1 VETKKLTLWSGIQS
15 NRQQEGHG
23 KLSTNAEISDDSAT
37 RLAVG
42 KSTTGV
48 TTMDETISSE
58 TTTGQTTL
66 GSRTIGTP
74 TSCEVK
80 PANAKPGKLTIDP
93 LIATELTADSP
104 TLPSADA
111 VDGLA
116 LGAVTNAAVTD
127 AAETT
132 VIEIPRIARALRHRD
147 FRLFW
152 TGNFLS
158 NIGTWMQNIAQ
169 GWLVLQ
175 LTNSAFWLG
184 LVGFAASF
192 PILLFALVGGVIAD
206 HVNKRKMLMV
216 TQSAMMTFAFIMAA
230 LAYFKIINVNEII
243 FLALGT
249 GIAMSLNTPTY
260 QALVPQLVPRED
272 LTNAIALNS
281 AQFNMSR
288 VLGPTLGGFA
298 MAIFGVAGNFF
309 LNGLSFLAVLIALT
323 RIRYTEP
330 VPNQADRL
338 TPTADHLA
346 PMQADSSVPPQA
358 DRFVPPQ
365 TDQFNA
371 PGEGYLS
378 PRAGGLWEKLKQ
390 GFVYA
395 FRHSA
400 MSSLILLV
408 AIGSLLAIPY
418 LTFVP
423 YFARDV
429 LGTGERGLGILMAC
443 SGAGAFLGA
452 ITIASLTHLRRRGLF
467 VVRASAGFYA
477 AIIAFT
483 FSRNFYLSGLLLAV
497 AGYCMII
504 SVATINS
511 LLQHLAED
519 HMRGR
524 VMSIYSTAFL
534 GLPPIG
540 CLIAGSLSHL
550 FYAPHVIAGMC
561 SLAIGGS
568 MAVYVNK
575 EGLRELD

>member
-1 VETKKLTLWSGIQS
+1 M
-15 NRQQEGHG
+15 
-23 KLSTNAEISDDSAT
+23 STDAEINGGT
-37 RLAVG
+37 RAPNPVEEPIGEEKIGEL
-42 KSTTGV
+42 TTG
-48 TTMDETISSE
+48 E
-58 TTTGQTTL
+58 
-66 GSRTIGTP
+66 P
-74 TSCEVK
+74 TV
-80 PANAKPGKLTIDP
+80 PR
-93 LIATELTADSP
+93 
-104 TLPSADA
+104 ADA

-116 LGAVTNAAVTD
+116 HGAVTD

-184 LVGFAASF
+184 VVGFSASI
-192 PILLFALVGGVIAD
+192 PILLFALIGGVIAD
-206 HVNKRKMLMV
+206 HVNKRKLLMV
-216 TQSAMMTFAFIMAA
+216 TQSAMMIFAFIMAG
-230 LAYFKIINVNEII
+230 LAYFKVINVHEIV

-298 MAIFGVAGNFF
+298 MALFGVAGNFF
-309 LNGLSFLAVLIALT
+309 LNGLSFLAVLVALT
-323 RIRYTEP
+323 RIKYAE
-330 VPNQADRL
+330 A
-338 TPTADHLA
+338 AA
-346 PMQADSSVPPQA
+346 PQ
-358 DRFVPPQ
+358 
-365 TDQFNA
+365 
-371 PGEGYLS
+371 EGH
-378 PRAGGLWEKLKQ
+378 LWEKMKQ
-390 GFVYA
+390 GFAYV
-395 FRHSA
+395 FRHA
-400 MSSLILLV
+400 GMSSLVLLV

-429 LGTGERGLGILMAC
+429 LGSDEPGLGILMAC

-452 ITIASLTHLRRRGLF
+452 LTIASLMHIRRRGLF
-467 VVRASAGFYA
+467 VLRASAGFYA

-483 FSRNFYLSGLLLAV
+483 FSRNFYLSGLLLMV

-540 CLIAGSLSHL
+540 CLIAGSMAHVIG
-550 FYAPHVIAGMC
+550 APLAIAGMSALALLG
-561 SLAIGGS
+561 SLGVFLGRQ
-568 MAVYVNK
+568 
-575 EGLRELD
+575 GLRTLD

>member
-1 VETKKLTLWSGIQS
+1 VETKKLTLYSGIYS
-15 NRQQEGHG
+15 NQGDG
-23 KLSTNAEISDDSAT
+23 KLSTNAEINGGGAGRPSVAT
-37 RLAVG
+37 PIC
-42 KSTTGV
+42 
-48 TTMDETISSE
+48 ETEISEPPIGETAIGE
-58 TTTGQTTL
+58 TT
-66 GSRTIGTP
+66 IGKTMIGE
-74 TSCEVK
+74 TSAPAASALDK
-80 PANAKPGKLTIDP
+80 PA
-93 LIATELTADSP
+93 SP
-104 TLPSADA
+104 HANA

-116 LGAVTNAAVTD
+116 HVSVTDATVTDAAATD

-132 VIEIPRIARALRHRD
+132 AIPLPRLARALRHRD

-184 LVGFAASF
+184 VVGFAASF
-192 PILLFALVGGVIAD
+192 PILLFALIGGVIAD
-206 HVNKRKMLMV
+206 HVNKRKLLMI

-230 LAYFKIINVNEII
+230 LAWFKIINVHEIV

-249 GIAMSLNTPTY
+249 GIAMSLNTPAY
-260 QALVPQLVPRED
+260 QALVPQLVPRKD

-330 VPNQADRL
+330 A
-338 TPTADHLA
+338 A
-346 PMQADSSVPPQA
+346 PQ
-358 DRFVPPQ
+358 
-365 TDQFNA
+365 
-371 PGEGYLS
+371 EGH
-378 PRAGGLWEKLKQ
+378 LWEKMKQ
-390 GFVYA
+390 GFAYVY
-395 FRHSA
+395 RHPS
-400 MSSLILLV
+400 MSSLVLLV

-429 LGTGERGLGILMAC
+429 LGSDEPGLGVLMAC

-452 ITIASLTHLRRRGLF
+452 ITIASATHIRRRGLF
-467 VVRASAGFYA
+467 VVRALAGFYA

-483 FSRNFYLSGLLLAV
+483 FSRNFYLSGFLLTV

-511 LLQHLAED
+511 LLQHLSED

-524 VMSIYSTAFL
+524 AMSIYSTAFL

-540 CLIAGSLSHL
+540 CLIAGSMAHVIG
-550 FYAPHVIAGMC
+550 APLAIAGMC
-561 SLAIGGS
+561 SLALLASLG
-568 MAVYVNK
+568 VYLRRK
-575 EGLRELD
+575 GLRELD

>member
-1 VETKKLTLWSGIQS
+1 M
-15 NRQQEGHG
+15 NRIRHQKGQGN
-23 KLSTNAEISDDSAT
+23 LSTDAEINGGNAEPPPVADQIGEA
-37 RLAVG
+37 
-42 KSTTGV
+42 TTG
-48 TTMDETISSE
+48 D
-58 TTTGQTTL
+58 
-66 GSRTIGTP
+66 
-74 TSCEVK
+74 
-80 PANAKPGKLTIDP
+80 LTAGEFS
-93 LIATELTADSP
+93 LAEATAELTTDEP
-104 TLPSADA
+104 TVPRADA

-116 LGAVTNAAVTD
+116 HGAVTD

-132 VIEIPRIARALRHRD
+132 VIEIPRLARALRHRD

-184 LVGFAASF
+184 VVGFAASF
-192 PILLFALVGGVIAD
+192 PILLFALIGGVIAD
-206 HVNKRKMLMV
+206 HVNKRKLLMV
-216 TQSAMMTFAFIMAA
+216 TQSAMMVFAFIMAA
-230 LAYFKIINVNEII
+230 LAYFKVNGRPMINVTEIVL
-243 FLALGT
+243 LALGT

-298 MAIFGVAGNFF
+298 MALFGVAGNFF
-309 LNGLSFLAVLIALT
+309 LNGLSFLAVLVALT
-323 RIRYTEP
+323 RIRYAEP
-330 VPNQADRL
+330 A
-338 TPTADHLA
+338 A
-346 PMQADSSVPPQA
+346 PQDG
-358 DRFVPPQ
+358 R
-365 TDQFNA
+365 
-371 PGEGYLS
+371 
-378 PRAGGLWEKLKQ
+378 LWEKLKQ
-390 GFVYA
+390 GFAYV

-400 MSSLILLV
+400 MSSLVLLV

-429 LGTGERGLGILMAC
+429 LASDEPGLGVLMAC

-452 ITIASLTHLRRRGLF
+452 ITIASLAHLRRRGLF

-540 CLIAGSLSHL
+540 CLIAGSMAHVVG
-550 FYAPHVIAGMC
+550 APLAIAGMSALALLG
-561 SLAIGGS
+561 SLGVFLGR
-568 MAVYVNK
+568 

>member
-1 VETKKLTLWSGIQS
+1 M
-15 NRQQEGHG
+15 
-23 KLSTNAEISDDSAT
+23 STDAEISGGSAEQP
-37 RLAVG
+37 
-42 KSTTGV
+42 GV
-48 TTMDETISSE
+48 ANSLSADPIAKAIGETKIGESE
-58 TTTGQTTL
+58 V
-66 GSRTIGTP
+66 
-74 TSCEVK
+74 E
-80 PANAKPGKLTIDP
+80 
-93 LIATELTADSP
+93 ELTAGDLTLGEFTTAELTSDEP
-104 TLPSADA
+104 TVPRADA
-111 VDGLA
+111 LDGLA
-116 LGAVTNAAVTD
+116 HGAVTD

-132 VIEIPRIARALRHRD
+132 VIEIPRLARALRHRD

-184 LVGFAASF
+184 VVGFAASF
-192 PILLFALVGGVIAD
+192 PILLFALIGGVIAD
-206 HVNKRKMLMV
+206 HVNKRKLLMV
-216 TQSAMMTFAFIMAA
+216 TQSAMMVFAFVMAA
-230 LAYFKIINVNEII
+230 LAYFKINGRPMINVTEIVL
-243 FLALGT
+243 LALGT

-298 MAIFGVAGNFF
+298 MALFGVAGNFF
-309 LNGLSFLAVLIALT
+309 LNGLSFLAVLVALT
-323 RIRYTEP
+323 RIRYAEP
-330 VPNQADRL
+330 A
-338 TPTADHLA
+338 A
-346 PMQADSSVPPQA
+346 PQ
-358 DRFVPPQ
+358 
-365 TDQFNA
+365 
-371 PGEGYLS
+371 EG
-378 PRAGGLWEKLKQ
+378 RLWEKLKQ
-390 GFVYA
+390 GFAYV

-400 MSSLILLV
+400 MSSLVLLV

-429 LGTGERGLGILMAC
+429 LASDEPGLGVLMAC

-452 ITIASLTHLRRRGLF
+452 VTIASLAHLRRRGLF

-504 SVATINS
+504 SVATVNS

-540 CLIAGSLSHL
+540 CLIAGSMAHAIG
-550 FYAPHVIAGMC
+550 APLAIAGMSALALAG
-561 SLAIGGS
+561 SLGVFLGR
-568 MAVYVNK
+568 

>member
-1 VETKKLTLWSGIQS
+1 
-15 NRQQEGHG
+15 
-23 KLSTNAEISDDSAT
+23 LSTDAEINDGGGAE
-37 RLAVG
+37 RP
-42 KSTTGV
+42 
-48 TTMDETISSE
+48 
-58 TTTGQTTL
+58 
-66 GSRTIGTP
+66 RR
-74 TSCEVK
+74 
-80 PANAKPGKLTIDP
+80 
-93 LIATELTADSP
+93 
-104 TLPSADA
+104 ADA
-111 VDGLA
+111 VVQTKVGESALTESAPGALKPDASALAEPSLPRADSADGLA
-116 LGAVTNAAVTD
+116 HGSVTDAAVTD
-127 AAETT
+127 AADTT
-132 VIEIPRIARALRHRD
+132 AIPLPRLARALRHRD

-184 LVGFAASF
+184 MVGFCASI
-192 PILLFALVGGVIAD
+192 PILLFALIGGVIAD
-206 HVNKRKMLMV
+206 HVNKRKLLMV
-216 TQSAMMTFAFIMAA
+216 TQSAMMIFAFIMAA
-230 LAYFKIINVNEII
+230 LAYIKVNGRPLIKVEEIV

-249 GIAMSLNTPTY
+249 GIAMSLNTPAY
-260 QALVPQLVPRED
+260 QALVPQLVPRKD

-298 MAIFGVAGNFF
+298 MALFGVAGNFF

-330 VPNQADRL
+330 A
-338 TPTADHLA
+338 
-346 PMQADSSVPPQA
+346 SPQ
-358 DRFVPPQ
+358 
-365 TDQFNA
+365 
-371 PGEGYLS
+371 EGH
-378 PRAGGLWEKLKQ
+378 LWEKLKQ
-390 GFVYA
+390 GFAYVY
-395 FRHSA
+395 RHPS
-400 MSSLILLV
+400 MSSLVLLV

-429 LGTGERGLGILMAC
+429 LGSDEPGLGVLMAC

-452 ITIASLTHLRRRGLF
+452 ITIASVMRIRRRGLF
-467 VVRASAGFYA
+467 VVRALAGFYA

-483 FSRNFYLSGLLLAV
+483 FSRNFYLSGFLLTV

-511 LLQHLAED
+511 LLQHLSED

-524 VMSIYSTAFL
+524 AMSIYSTAFL

-540 CLIAGSLSHL
+540 CLIAGSMAHVVG
-550 FYAPHVIAGMC
+550 APLAIAGMSALALLA
-561 SLAIGGS
+561 SLG
-568 MAVYVNK
+568 VYLRR
-575 EGLRELD
+575 EGLRGLD

>member
-1 VETKKLTLWSGIQS
+1 LRTDTQTDGGALPP
-15 NRQQEGHG
+15 
-23 KLSTNAEISDDSAT
+23 EI
-37 RLAVG
+37 
-42 KSTTGV
+42 
-48 TTMDETISSE
+48 
-58 TTTGQTTL
+58 TTL
-66 GSRTIGTP
+66 T
-74 TSCEVK
+74 
-80 PANAKPGKLTIDP
+80 
-93 LIATELTADSP
+93 DSP
-104 TLPSADA
+104 TLPRADS

-116 LGAVTNAAVTD
+116 HGAVTDAVTD

-132 VIEIPRIARALRHRD
+132 AFPIPRLARALRHRD

-184 LVGFAASF
+184 VVGFAASF
-192 PILLFALVGGVIAD
+192 PILLFALIGGVIAD
-206 HVNKRKMLMV
+206 HVNKRKLLMV
-216 TQSAMMTFAFIMAA
+216 TQSAMMTFAFVMAA
-230 LAYFKIINVNEII
+230 LAWFKVINVHEIV

-249 GIAMSLNTPTY
+249 GIAMSLNTPAY
-260 QALVPQLVPRED
+260 QALVPQLVPRKD

-298 MAIFGVAGNFF
+298 MALFGVAGNFF

-323 RIRYTEP
+323 RIRYTER
-330 VPNQADRL
+330 VPNK
-338 TPTADHLA
+338 ADHLA
-346 PMQADSSVPPQA
+346 PTADHFAPMPQADRSVPSQADRSVPPQTDHSVPPQA
-358 DRFVPPQ
+358 DYPE
-365 TDQFNA
+365 A
-371 PGEGYLS
+371 PREGHLP

-390 GFVYA
+390 GFAYVY
-395 FRHSA
+395 RHPS
-400 MSSLILLV
+400 MSSLVLLV

-429 LGTGERGLGILMAC
+429 LGSDEPGLGVLMAC

-452 ITIASLTHLRRRGLF
+452 ITIASVTRIRRRGLF
-467 VVRASAGFYA
+467 VVRALAGFYA

-483 FSRNFYLSGLLLAV
+483 FSRNFYLSGLLLTV

-511 LLQHLAED
+511 LLQHLSEH

-540 CLIAGSLSHL
+540 CLIAGSLSHV

-568 MAVYVNK
+568 LAVYVNK

>member
-1 VETKKLTLWSGIQS
+1 
-15 NRQQEGHG
+15 
-23 KLSTNAEISDDSAT
+23 
-37 RLAVG
+37 
-42 KSTTGV
+42 
-48 TTMDETISSE
+48 
-58 TTTGQTTL
+58 
-66 GSRTIGTP
+66 
-74 TSCEVK
+74 
-80 PANAKPGKLTIDP
+80 
-93 LIATELTADSP
+93 
-104 TLPSADA
+104 
-111 VDGLA
+111 
-116 LGAVTNAAVTD
+116 
-127 AAETT
+127 
-132 VIEIPRIARALRHRD
+132 
-147 FRLFW
+147 
-152 TGNFLS
+152 
-158 NIGTWMQNIAQ
+158 
-169 GWLVLQ
+169 
-175 LTNSAFWLG
+175 
-184 LVGFAASF
+184 
-192 PILLFALVGGVIAD
+192 
-206 HVNKRKMLMV
+206 
-216 TQSAMMTFAFIMAA
+216 MMTFAFIMAA

-346 PMQADSSVPPQA
+346 PMQSDSCVPPQA
-358 DRFVPPQ
+358 NNI
-365 TDQFNA
+365 NA
-371 PGEGYLS
+371 PRQGHLS
-378 PRAGGLWEKLKQ
+378 PPRAAGLWEKLKQ
-390 GFVYA
+390 GFIYA
-395 FRHSA
+395 FSHSS

-429 LGTGERGLGILMAC
+429 LGTGERGLGVLMAC

-483 FSRNFYLSGLLLAV
+483 FSRNFYLSGLLLGV

-568 MAVYVNK
+568 LAVYVNK

>member
-1 VETKKLTLWSGIQS
+1 M
-15 NRQQEGHG
+15 
-23 KLSTNAEISDDSAT
+23 STNAEINGGGERPLVVDP
-37 RLAVG
+37 VG
-42 KSTTGV
+42 NA
-48 TTMDETISSE
+48 
-58 TTTGQTTL
+58 
-66 GSRTIGTP
+66 TIGVLKPGEATTREAIGELTVDELT
-74 TSCEVK
+74 TSELAAGGLA
-80 PANAKPGKLTIDP
+80 ANAPAIP
-93 LIATELTADSP
+93 R
-104 TLPSADA
+104 ADA

-116 LGAVTNAAVTD
+116 HGAVTD
-127 AAETT
+127 SAETT
-132 VIEIPRIARALRHRD
+132 LIEIPRLARALRHRD

-184 LVGFAASF
+184 VVGFAASF
-192 PILLFALVGGVIAD
+192 PILLFALIGGVIAD
-206 HVNKRKMLMV
+206 HVNKRKLLMV

-230 LAYFKIINVNEII
+230 LAYFKVINVHEIV

-298 MAIFGVAGNFF
+298 MAIVGVAGNFF
-309 LNGLSFLAVLIALT
+309 LNGLSFLAVLLALA

-330 VPNQADRL
+330 VPPQEG
-338 TPTADHLA
+338 HLS
-346 PMQADSSVPPQA
+346 P
-358 DRFVPPQ
+358 
-365 TDQFNA
+365 
-371 PGEGYLS
+371 
-378 PRAGGLWEKLKQ
+378 PRAGGIWKKLKQ
-390 GFVYA
+390 GFIYA
-395 FRHSA
+395 FSHSA

-429 LGTGERGLGILMAC
+429 LGTDEPGLGILMAC

-452 ITIASLTHLRRRGLF
+452 ITIASLMHIRQRGLF
-467 VVRASAGFYA
+467 VVRALAGFYA

-483 FSRNFYLSGLLLAV
+483 FSRNFYLSGLLLAI

-511 LLQHLAED
+511 LLQHLADD

-534 GLPPIG
+534 GLPPLG

-561 SLAIGGS
+561 SMAIGGS
-568 MAVYVNK
+568 LAVYVNK
-575 EGLRELD
+575 EGLKDLD

>member
-1 VETKKLTLWSGIQS
+1 LRTDTQTDGGALPPDIPPLT
-15 NRQQEGHG
+15 N
-23 KLSTNAEISDDSAT
+23 
-37 RLAVG
+37 
-42 KSTTGV
+42 
-48 TTMDETISSE
+48 
-58 TTTGQTTL
+58 
-66 GSRTIGTP
+66 
-74 TSCEVK
+74 
-80 PANAKPGKLTIDP
+80 
-93 LIATELTADSP
+93 SP
-104 TLPSADA
+104 TLPRADS

-116 LGAVTNAAVTD
+116 HVSVTDATVTDAAVAD

-132 VIEIPRIARALRHRD
+132 AIPLPRLARALRHRD

-158 NIGTWMQNIAQ
+158 NVGTWMQNIAQ

-184 LVGFAASF
+184 VVGFAASF
-192 PILLFALVGGVIAD
+192 PILLFALIGGVIAD
-206 HVNKRKMLMV
+206 HVNKRKLLMV
-216 TQSAMMTFAFIMAA
+216 TQSAMMIFAFTMAA
-230 LAYFKIINVNEII
+230 LAYIKVHGQPLINVKEIVL
-243 FLALGT
+243 LALGT
-249 GIAMSLNTPTY
+249 GIAMSLNTPAY
-260 QALVPQLVPRED
+260 QALVPQLVPRKD

-288 VLGPTLGGFA
+288 VIGPTLGGFA
-298 MAIFGVAGNFF
+298 MALFGVAGNFF

-323 RIRYTEP
+323 RIRYSEP
-330 VPNQADRL
+330 VP
-338 TPTADHLA
+338 P
-346 PMQADSSVPPQA
+346 QADSFVPPQA
-358 DRFVPPQ
+358 DRFVRLQADQIKAPREGRFLPP
-365 TDQFNA
+365 
-371 PGEGYLS
+371 Y
-378 PRAGGLWEKLKQ
+378 AGGLWEKLKQ
-390 GFVYA
+390 GFAYVY
-395 FRHSA
+395 RHPS
-400 MSSLILLV
+400 MSSLVLLV

-429 LGTGERGLGILMAC
+429 LGSDEPGLGILMAC

-452 ITIASLTHLRRRGLF
+452 ITIASLTHIRRRGLF
-467 VVRASAGFYA
+467 VVRALAGFYA

-483 FSRNFYLSGLLLAV
+483 FSRNFYLSGFLLTV

-519 HMRGR
+519 QMRGR
-524 VMSIYSTAFL
+524 AMSIYSTAFL

-561 SLAIGGS
+561 SVAIGGS

-575 EGLRELD
+575 EGLKELD

>member
-1 VETKKLTLWSGIQS
+1 MEWHLFESQDHRI
-15 NRQQEGHG
+15 
-23 KLSTNAEISDDSAT
+23 LSTQTEINGGRAEQTPVAQP
-37 RLAVG
+37 VG
-42 KSTTGV
+42 AL
-48 TTMDETISSE
+48 EI
-58 TTTGQTTL
+58 
-66 GSRTIGTP
+66 
-74 TSCEVK
+74 
-80 PANAKPGKLTIDP
+80 N
-93 LIATELTADSP
+93 ELTASELTAEPP
-104 TLPSADA
+104 TLPRADA

-116 LGAVTNAAVTD
+116 HGAVTD

-132 VIEIPRIARALRHRD
+132 VIEIPRLGRALRHRD

-184 LVGFAASF
+184 VVGFAASF
-192 PILLFALVGGVIAD
+192 PILLFALIGGVIAD
-206 HVNKRKMLMV
+206 HVNKRKLLMV
-216 TQSAMMTFAFIMAA
+216 TQSAMMIFAFIMAA
-230 LAYFKIINVNEII
+230 LAYFKIINVNEIV

-330 VPNQADRL
+330 AA
-338 TPTADHLA
+338 PT
-346 PMQADSSVPPQA
+346 
-358 DRFVPPQ
+358 
-365 TDQFNA
+365 
-371 PGEGYLS
+371 EGH
-378 PRAGGLWEKLKQ
+378 LWEKLKQ
-390 GFVYA
+390 GFIYV

-400 MSSLILLV
+400 MSSLVLLV

-429 LGTGERGLGILMAC
+429 LGSDEPGLGVLMAC

-452 ITIASLTHLRRRGLF
+452 ITIASLANLRRRGLF
-467 VVRASAGFYA
+467 VVRASVGFYA

-540 CLIAGSLSHL
+540 CLVAGSLSHF

-568 MAVYVNK
+568 LAVFVNK

>member
-1 VETKKLTLWSGIQS
+1 M
-15 NRQQEGHG
+15 
-23 KLSTNAEISDDSAT
+23 STRAEINGGPE
-37 RLAVG
+37 RPPVVG
-42 KSTTGV
+42 PVGGL
-48 TTMDETISSE
+48 E
-58 TTTGQTTL
+58 
-66 GSRTIGTP
+66 
-74 TSCEVK
+74 
-80 PANAKPGKLTIDP
+80 ID
-93 LIATELTADSP
+93 ELTASELANEAP
-104 TLPSADA
+104 AVPRADA

-116 LGAVTNAAVTD
+116 HGAVTD

-132 VIEIPRIARALRHRD
+132 VIDIPRLGRALRHRD

-184 LVGFAASF
+184 VVGFAASF
-192 PILLFALVGGVIAD
+192 PILLFALIGGVIAD
-206 HVNKRKMLMV
+206 HVNKRKLLMV
-216 TQSAMMTFAFIMAA
+216 TQSAMMIFAFIMAA
-230 LAYFKIINVNEII
+230 LAYFKIINVNEIV

-323 RIRYTEP
+323 RIRYAEP
-330 VPNQADRL
+330 A
-338 TPTADHLA
+338 A
-346 PMQADSSVPPQA
+346 PA
-358 DRFVPPQ
+358 
-365 TDQFNA
+365 
-371 PGEGYLS
+371 EGH
-378 PRAGGLWEKLKQ
+378 LWEKLKQ
-390 GFVYA
+390 GFSYV

-400 MSSLILLV
+400 MSSLVLLV

-429 LGTGERGLGILMAC
+429 LGSDEPGLGVLMAC

-452 ITIASLTHLRRRGLF
+452 ITIASLANLRGRGLF
-467 VVRASAGFYA
+467 VVRASVGFYA

-540 CLIAGSLSHL
+540 CLVAGSLSHF

-568 MAVYVNK
+568 LAVYVNK

>member
-1 VETKKLTLWSGIQS
+1 
-15 NRQQEGHG
+15 
-23 KLSTNAEISDDSAT
+23 
-37 RLAVG
+37 
-42 KSTTGV
+42 
-48 TTMDETISSE
+48 
-58 TTTGQTTL
+58 
-66 GSRTIGTP
+66 
-74 TSCEVK
+74 
-80 PANAKPGKLTIDP
+80 
-93 LIATELTADSP
+93 
-104 TLPSADA
+104 
-111 VDGLA
+111 
-116 LGAVTNAAVTD
+116 
-127 AAETT
+127 
-132 VIEIPRIARALRHRD
+132 
-147 FRLFW
+147 
-152 TGNFLS
+152 
-158 NIGTWMQNIAQ
+158 MQNIAQ

-184 LVGFAASF
+184 VVGFAASF
-192 PILLFALVGGVIAD
+192 PILLFALIGGVIAD

-216 TQSAMMTFAFIMAA
+216 TQSAMMVFAFIMAA
-230 LAYFKIINVNEII
+230 LAYFKVINVHEIV

-298 MAIFGVAGNFF
+298 MAIIGVAGNFF

-323 RIRYTEP
+323 RIRYIEP
-330 VPNQADRL
+330 
-338 TPTADHLA
+338 
-346 PMQADSSVPPQA
+346 VPPQA
-358 DRFVPPQ
+358 DYPKAPQ
-365 TDQFNA
+365 TDHSKA
-371 PGEGYLS
+371 AREGYLS
-378 PRAGGLWEKLKQ
+378 PRAGQLWEKLKQ
-390 GFVYA
+390 GFAYA

-429 LGTGERGLGILMAC
+429 LGTGEPGLGILMAC

-452 ITIASLTHLRRRGLF
+452 ITIASLMHIRQRGLF
-467 VVRASAGFYA
+467 VVRALAGFYA

-568 MAVYVNK
+568 LAVYVNK

>member
-1 VETKKLTLWSGIQS
+1 M
-15 NRQQEGHG
+15 
-23 KLSTNAEISDDSAT
+23 STNAEINGGGTARPPVANPIGNSQIGDAQICE
-37 RLAVG
+37 L
-42 KSTTGV
+42 TTGESPLGGS
-48 TTMDETISSE
+48 TLSE
-58 TTTGQTTL
+58 STLCNTTL
-66 GSRTIGTP
+66 A
-74 TSCEVK
+74 EVVGPSK
-80 PANAKPGKLTIDP
+80 VDELAA
-93 LIATELTADSP
+93 AELTTVQPA
-104 TLPSADA
+104 LPRADA

-116 LGAVTNAAVTD
+116 HGAVTD

-132 VIEIPRIARALRHRD
+132 VIEIPRLARALRHRD

-184 LVGFAASF
+184 VVGFAASF
-192 PILLFALVGGVIAD
+192 PILLFALIGGVIAD

-216 TQSAMMTFAFIMAA
+216 TQSAMMMFAFIMAA
-230 LAYFKIINVNEII
+230 LAWFKVINVHEIV

-298 MAIFGVAGNFF
+298 MAIVGVAGNFF

-330 VPNQADRL
+330 AAPAEG
-338 TPTADHLA
+338 HLW
-346 PMQADSSVPPQA
+346 Q
-358 DRFVPPQ
+358 
-365 TDQFNA
+365 
-371 PGEGYLS
+371 
-378 PRAGGLWEKLKQ
+378 KLKQ
-390 GFVYA
+390 GFAYV

-400 MSSLILLV
+400 MSSLVLLV

-429 LGTGERGLGILMAC
+429 LGTGEPGLGILMAC

-452 ITIASLTHLRRRGLF
+452 ITIAWLMHLRRRGLF

-568 MAVYVNK
+568 LAVYVNK